1 MRALLDH
8 LGVARAALA
17 GNSFGGR
24 VALDLAL
31 AYPGRTAA
39 LVLVAPALTGW
50 EGSAEL
56 EAFDEEEDALLE
68 AGQIDEAVE
77 LNVRT
82 WLDGPERG
90 PAPVPADT
98 RARLATMQREAFETM
113 LRAFDASPPPGPVSW
128 SDPPA
133 ATRLNE
139 IAAPTLVVACA
150 HDLADFRAIAEV
162 LAAGIPGAEHA
173 VLDTAHLPG
182 LEQPDELNRLL
193 LDFLA
198 RHAS

>member
-1 MRALLDH
+1 VRALLDH

-17 GNSFGGR
+17 GNSFGGK
-24 VALDLAL
+24 VALDFAL

-68 AGQIDEAVE
+68 DGQIDEAVE

-90 PAPVPADT
+90 PATVPAET
-98 RARLATMQREAFETM
+98 QARLATMQREAFETM
-113 LRAFDASPPPGPVSW
+113 LRAFDASPPPGPVYW

-133 ATRLNE
+133 ATRLDE
-139 IAAPTLVVACA
+139 IAAPTLVVAGA
-150 HDLADFRAIAEV
+150 HDVADFRAIAEV
-162 LAAGIPGAEHA
+162 LAAGVPGAEHA